1 MPCVLSAAG
10 EGKLLSTD
18 YFTIRDLTTTGDA
31 FDGASEADQALL
43 RVLLELVRILCEK
56 NAFGQDSP
64 VEVTL
69 TITRVPRVGSA
80 QKTQQR

>member
-1 MPCVLSAAG
+1 MV
-10 EGKLLSTD
+10 D
-18 YFTIRDLTTTGDA
+18 YFTIRDLTATGDA
-31 FDGASEADQALL
+31 FTAERENDQALL
-43 RVLLELVRILCEK
+43 RPLLELVRVLCEK

-69 TITRVPRVGSA
+69 TITRVPRVGGA